1 MPRSRDWPAEA
12 PRTRLQVTAGLAGLE
27 AARQAWQR
35 LAAGRAVGERT
46 AYRVE
51 LVLEEL
57 LMNVA
62 LHGLPGPAAPPVT
75 LTLVLADDAV
85 GVQIEDEGPPFDPH
99 AEPAAQAADAD
110 ADAGGRGL
118 RLVRRNVRRW
128 QHAREGGR
136 NVQRLEI
143 ARD

>member
-62 LHGLPGPAAPPVT
+62 LHGLPGPAAPLVT

-99 AEPAAQAADAD
+99 AAPPAQAAD

-118 RLVRRNVRRW
+118 LLVRRSVRRW
-128 QHAREGGR
+128 QHTREGGR